1 MLLTQGRN
9 ILCTFR
15 VATAPEYVEKSKNSG
30 KTFMHVKGYTKSSE
44 NDGMAEDLAYELLIF
59 GDAAI
64 PASKTILPGALLLVG
79 GRTESRQGRKKD
91 WTVIFVDFWF
101 PIVRDP
107 YHYTDILEAQ
117 MKMLAQMHLGNFY
130 TAVSGG
136 DEPAG
141 DEENDESNSSDG

>member
-15 VATAPEYVEKSKNSG
+15 VTTAPEYVEKSKNSG

-107 YHYTDILEAQ
+107 YHYTDVIEAQ
-117 MKMLAQMHLGNFY
+117 MKMLTQMHLGNFY
-130 TAVSGG
+130 KALGNSEEEGENGSDEAV
-136 DEPAG
+136 ET
-141 DEENDESNSSDG
+141 E